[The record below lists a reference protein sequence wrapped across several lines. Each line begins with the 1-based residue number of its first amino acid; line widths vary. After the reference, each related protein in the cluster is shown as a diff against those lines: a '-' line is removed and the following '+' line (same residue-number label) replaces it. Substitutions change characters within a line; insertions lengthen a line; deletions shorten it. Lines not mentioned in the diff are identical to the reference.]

1 MKIGILCA
9 GDREVAPFLPMLSN
23 AKTSEKSMLTIYE
36 GKLAGADVAVLYS
49 GVCKVNAAIA
59 AQVLIGEYGCEAII
73 NAGTAGAM
81 DEALA
86 IFDTVVGTEYAYHDV
101 AAHILTEFHPWL
113 EAPLFAADKALLEV
127 ARCAADGEERIHF
140 GRMVTGEQFI
150 TDEGRESI
158 NARFHPL
165 CVDMESAAVAHVC
178 HVNRVPFLA
187 VRTMTDTPSHAGV
200 GAFEENCAKASSITS
215 AFVCNMLEILRRDK
229 L

>member
-9 GDREVAPFLPMLSN
+9 GDREVAPFLPMLAN

-59 AQVLIGEYGCEAII
+59 AQVLIGEYGCETII

-86 IFDTVVGTEYAYHDV
+86 VFDTVVGTEYAYHDV

-113 EAPLFAADKALLEV
+113 EAPRFAADKALLEV
-127 ARCAADGEERIHF
+127 ARCAADGAERIHF

-150 TDEGRESI
+150 TDESRESI

-200 GAFEENCAKASSITS
+200 GAFEENCAKASSV
-215 AFVCNMLEILRRDK
+215 AADFVCNMLEILRRDK
-229 L
+229 S

>member
-9 GDREVAPFLPMLSN
+9 GDREVAPFLPMLAN

-59 AQVLIGEYGCEAII
+59 AQVLIGEYGCETII

-86 IFDTVVGTEYAYHDV
+86 VFDTVVGTEYAYHDV
-101 AAHILTEFHPWL
+101 AVHILTEFHPWL

-127 ARCAADGEERIHF
+127 ARCAADGAERIHF

-200 GAFEENCAKASSITS
+200 GAFEENCAKASSV
-215 AFVCNMLEILRRDK
+215 AADFVCNMLQILRRDD